1 LRVRIASMKN
11 MLLASLLLLSL
22 AASAETIEGRVI
34 KVSDGDTVNILDD
47 AHQKY
52 HVRLSGIDA
61 PEKDQ
66 AFGKRAQQKLSSL
79 VFGKTVVFE
88 WSKRDHRDRPVG
100 KLYVAQSDC
109 PSCAPVDTGFEVLK
123 AGLAWHYKQ
132 YQREQMPD
140 DRQRYSQGEIDAKVQ
155 QMGLWADPDP
165 IAPWEWRKAKKLK
178 YRQAKLRNLD

>member
-1 LRVRIASMKN
+1 MRDRIAPMKK
-11 MLLASLLLLSL
+11 MLIASLLLLSL

-66 AFGKRAQQKLSSL
+66 PFGKRAQQKLSEL

-100 KLYVAQSDC
+100 KLYVAQSNC

-132 YQREQMPD
+132 YQREQTPE
-140 DRQRYSQGEIDAKVQ
+140 DRVRYSEAEESARSLRN
-155 QMGLWADPDP
+155 GLWYDENPTP
-165 IAPWEWRKAKKLK
+165 PWEWRKAKREAHKK
-178 YRQAKLRNLD
+178 AQ